1 MGDGDRI
8 VRLVTKGQRTLNKKF
23 RMFVHVWRT
32 FEHANTDLW
41 KKNQEYS
48 TFEHPNIRTFD
59 HLDIGEQF
67 RTFEKSN
74 IREIWTLNTQK
85 FEY

>member
-1 MGDGDRI
+1 MFGEHSNTRTRI
-8 VRLVTKGQRTLNKKF
+8 Y
-23 RMFVHVWRT
+23 
-32 FEHANTDLW
+32 E